1 MTARSPQRPNA
12 KGKPTPAAPQNQPR
26 NSADLDIE
34 EVLAEYEAQIGAL
47 TGQLIQKNLAIR
59 KLKAEL
65 VKKRTGSDDG
75 PSEEG
80 PADD

>member
-1 MTARSPQRPNA
+1 MTAEPEEATQ
-12 KGKPTPAAPQNQPR
+12 
-26 NSADLDIE
+26 NSADLDIT

-47 TGQLIQKNLAIR
+47 TGQLIQKNIVIK
-59 KLKAEL
+59 KLKNEL
-65 VKKRTGSDDG
+65 VKKRSGSNDG